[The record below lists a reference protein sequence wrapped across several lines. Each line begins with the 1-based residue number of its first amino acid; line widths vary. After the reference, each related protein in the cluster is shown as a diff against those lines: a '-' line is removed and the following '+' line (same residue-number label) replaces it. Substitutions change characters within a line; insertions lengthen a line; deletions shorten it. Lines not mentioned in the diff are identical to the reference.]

1 MEIKKAKNI
10 QRGQDFSALIYSAPG
25 VGKTSTAKYLKGK
38 TLVIDIDRTS
48 NVLAG
53 EENIDIVYLDT
64 TEPFTTT
71 KQLLKEIHDEQ
82 LSNYDNIFIDNLS
95 EFENA
100 WFGQKAKESK
110 TKQGTD
116 MGTPQ
121 MQDYNAYTY
130 YILDMVRYINSWP
143 GVNKIYTAWETQLPV
158 VSSTGQEYNKF
169 YPDVR
174 SKILNGML
182 GLMNLVGRMVVSQKT
197 GSRGFLL
204 EPNDDTYAKNQLD
217 DRTFALQEDLFVIG
231 GDTNVPASS
240 TSTNTSEP
248 SETGTDQGE

>member
-1 MEIKKAKNI
+1 MSLDIKKAEELK
-10 QRGQDFSALIYSAPG
+10 RGHDFSALIYSAPG

-38 TLVIDIDRTS
+38 TLVIDIDRTT

-64 TEPFTTT
+64 TQPFHST
-71 KQLLKEIHDEQ
+71 KILLKEIHDNH
-82 LSNYDNIFIDNLS
+82 LKNYDNIFIDNLS

-110 TKQGTD
+110 TKQGQD

-130 YILDMVRYINSWP
+130 YILDMIRYINSWT
-143 GVNKIYTAWETQLPV
+143 GINKVYSAWEMQVAVT
-158 VSSTGQEYNKF
+158 SSTGQTYNKF

-174 SKILNGML
+174 EKVLNGLL
-182 GLMNLVGRMVVSQKT
+182 GLMNIVGRMVVNKES
-197 GSRGFLL
+197 GNRGFLL
-204 EPNDDTYAKNQLD
+204 EPSDDTYAKNQID
-217 DRTFALQEDLFVIG
+217 NRKFSLQSELFEF
-231 GDTNVPASS
+231 GDTDVP
-240 TSTNTSEP
+240 TP
-248 SETGTDQGE
+248 

>member
-1 MEIKKAKNI
+1 MNLDIKSAGELK
-10 QRGQDFSALIYSAPG
+10 RGHDFSALIYSAPG

-38 TLVIDIDRTS
+38 TLVIDIDRTT

-64 TEPFTTT
+64 TQPFHST
-71 KQLLKEIHDEQ
+71 KILLKEIHD
-82 LSNYDNIFIDNLS
+82 NHIDDYDNIFIDNLS

-110 TKQGTD
+110 TKSGQD

-130 YILDMVRYINSWP
+130 YILDMIRYINSWS
-143 GVNKIYTAWETQLPV
+143 GINKVYTAWEMQVPV
-158 VSSTGQEYNKF
+158 TSSTGQTYNKF

-174 SKILNGML
+174 EKVLNGLL
-182 GLMNLVGRMVVSQKT
+182 GLMNMVGRMVVNKET
-197 GSRGFLL
+197 GNRGFLL
-204 EPNDDTYAKNQLD
+204 NPSDDTYAKNQID
-217 DRTFALQEDLFVIG
+217 NREFALQSEIFEF
-231 GDTNVPASS
+231 GDADVQAT
-240 TSTNTSEP
+240 
-248 SETGTDQGE
+248 

>member
-1 MEIKKAKNI
+1 MNLDIKSAGELK
-10 QRGQDFSALIYSAPG
+10 RGHDFSALIYSAPG

-38 TLVIDIDRTS
+38 TLVIDIDRTT

-64 TEPFTTT
+64 TQPFHST
-71 KQLLKEIHDEQ
+71 KILLKEIHD
-82 LSNYDNIFIDNLS
+82 NHIDDYDNIFIDNLS

-110 TKQGTD
+110 TKSGQD

-130 YILDMVRYINSWP
+130 YILDMIRYINSWS
-143 GVNKIYTAWETQLPV
+143 GINKVYTAWEMQVPV
-158 VSSTGQEYNKF
+158 TSSTGQTYNKF

-174 SKILNGML
+174 EKVLNGLL
-182 GLMNLVGRMVVSQKT
+182 GLMNMVGRMVVNKET
-197 GSRGFLL
+197 GNRGFLL
-204 EPNDDTYAKNQLD
+204 NPSDDTYAKNQID
-217 DRTFALQEDLFVIG
+217 NREFALQSEIFEF
-231 GDTNVPASS
+231 GDADVQT
-240 TSTNTSEP
+240 T
-248 SETGTDQGE
+248 

>member
-204 EPNDDTYAKNQLD
+204 KPNDDTYAKNQLD

-231 GDTNVPASS
+231 GDANVPASS
-240 TSTNTSEP
+240 TSTDTSEP